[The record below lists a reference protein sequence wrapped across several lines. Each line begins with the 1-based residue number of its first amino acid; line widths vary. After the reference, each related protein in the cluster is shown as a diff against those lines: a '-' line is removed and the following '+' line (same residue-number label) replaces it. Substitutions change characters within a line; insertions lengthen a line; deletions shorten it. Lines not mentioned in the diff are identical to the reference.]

1 MNEKAEAKVVDLVA
15 RLVERG
21 EQERAELMA
30 DVARRREAGLDPA
43 NDENGGGFDWRAWAI
58 DFAQQ
63 NPRLTMLA
71 PLSLACYVWLF
82 YDLIF
87 GG

>member
-1 MNEKAEAKVVDLVA
+1 MDKAEAKVVDLVS

-21 EQERAELMA
+21 EHERAELMET
-30 DVARRREAGLDPA
+30 VARRREAGEDVAATPA
-43 NDENGGGFDWRAWAI
+43 GFDWRAFAV

-71 PLSLACYVWLF
+71 PVSVACYVWLF

>member
-1 MNEKAEAKVVDLVA
+1 METKTKAKVVDLVA

-21 EQERAELMA
+21 EVERAELVA
-30 DVARRREAGLDPA
+30 EVARRREAGEDVAATP
-43 NDENGGGFDWRAWAI
+43 GGFDWRAFAV

-71 PLSLACYVWLF
+71 PVSLACYVWLF

-87 GG
+87 GS

>member
-1 MNEKAEAKVVDLVA
+1 MESKAEAKVVDLVA

-21 EQERAELMA
+21 EHERAELMDA
-30 DVARRREAGLDPA
+30 VARRREAGDDVAVTP
-43 NDENGGGFDWRAWAI
+43 DGGFDWRAFAV

-63 NPRLTMLA
+63 NPKFMLLA
-71 PLSLACYVWLF
+71 PFSAACYIFLF

-87 GG
+87 

>member
-1 MNEKAEAKVVDLVA
+1 MENKAEAKVVDLVA

-21 EQERAELMA
+21 EVERAELMET
-30 DVARRREAGLDPA
+30 VARRREAGEDVAATP
-43 NDENGGGFDWRAWAI
+43 GGFDWRAFAV

-71 PLSLACYVWLF
+71 PVSLACYVWLF
-82 YDLIF
+82 YDLIL

>member
-1 MNEKAEAKVVDLVA
+1 MENMESKAEARVVDLVA

-21 EQERAELMA
+21 ETERAALMDA
-30 DVARRREAGLDPA
+30 VARRREAGEDAAVTP
-43 NDENGGGFDWRAWAI
+43 EGFDWRAFAV

-63 NPRLTMLA
+63 NPKFMLLA
-71 PLSLACYVWLF
+71 PFSAACYIFLF

-87 GG
+87 

>member
-1 MNEKAEAKVVDLVA
+1 MESKADEKIVYLVA
-15 RLVERG
+15 RLVEPS
-21 EQERAELMA
+21 ELERAALMQTV
-30 DVARRREAGLDPA
+30 DSRREAGQDVASTP
-43 NDENGGGFDWRAWAI
+43 EGFDWRAWAI
-58 DFAQQ
+58 DFAKQ

-71 PLSLACYVWLF
+71 PFSLACYVWLI

>member
-1 MNEKAEAKVVDLVA
+1 METKAEAKVVDLVA
-15 RLVERG
+15 RLVQRG
-21 EQERAELMA
+21 EVERAELMA
-30 DVARRREAGLDPA
+30 AVARRREAGEDVAATP
-43 NDENGGGFDWRAWAI
+43 GGFDWRAFSV

-71 PLSLACYVWLF
+71 PLSLACYVWLVL
-82 YDLIF
+82 DLLF

>member
-1 MNEKAEAKVVDLVA
+1 MENKAEARVVDLVA

-21 EQERAELMA
+21 EVERAELMA
-30 DVARRREAGLDPA
+30 DVARRREAGEDVATRP
-43 NDENGGGFDWRAWAI
+43 DGFDWRAFAI

-71 PLSLACYVWLF
+71 PVSVACYVWLF

-87 GG
+87 GS

>member
-1 MNEKAEAKVVDLVA
+1 METKAEAKVVDLVA

-21 EQERAELMA
+21 EHERAELMET
-30 DVARRREAGLDPA
+30 VARRREAGEDVATTP
-43 NDENGGGFDWRAWAI
+43 DGFDWRAFAV

-71 PLSLACYVWLF
+71 PVSLACYVWLF

>member
-1 MNEKAEAKVVDLVA
+1 MMNEKAEAKVVDLVA

-30 DVARRREAGLDPA
+30 EVARRREAGKDVAASP
-43 NDENGGGFDWRAWAI
+43 GGFDWRAWAI

-63 NPRLTMLA
+63 NPRLTMFA
-71 PLSLACYVWLF
+71 PVSLACYVWLL
-82 YDLIF
+82 YDLIL

>member
-1 MNEKAEAKVVDLVA
+1 METKAQEKIVDLVA

-21 EQERAELMA
+21 DVERAELIA
-30 DVARRREAGLDPA
+30 RVARRRDAGEDQA
-43 NDENGGGFDWRAWAI
+43 TTAEGFDWRAWAV

-63 NPRLTMLA
+63 NQRLAMLA
-71 PLSLACYVWLF
+71 PVSLACYVWLF
-82 YDLIF
+82 FDLIF